1 MARSYLTESLDPKKI
16 PQSEPVSK
24 IQVPNSA
31 GGFSFQLDKWSR
43 LERFLILGA
52 ESGTYYINERSLV
65 KENVSCL
72 EECIKEDGVKTV
84 NVIASISDDGRAPKN
99 DPALFALAMCF
110 KKGDLKT
117 KREAANSLPL
127 VARIGTHLFHFA
139 QFMDALKVGWGPVVR
154 RAVSE
159 WYIARDVDK
168 LAYQLVKYQSRDG
181 WSHRDLIRL
190 SHPKPIDQ
198 KQTHALGWATGSVR
212 GEFNAQYLPSLLAAF
227 DEAKTATAQRTIEL
241 IREHNLPRECVK
253 TEYLNDT
260 SVWEALLEKMPV
272 GAMIRNLGNM
282 TKNGLIA
289 PNSEGLRKVI
299 SLLGNRDA
307 LKKARIHPLNVFLAQ
322 ATYKTGRGMK
332 GSNTWTPVMG
342 VLDALEGAFYTTFDL
357 VEPTNKRYFLGL
369 DVSGSMGSAIGSFPI
384 TCREG
389 TALMAMVTMRTEK
402 IHFTGGFTA
411 GRGASRWSSS
421 GIGSGFT
428 PLNISA
434 TQTLDAVVKVTSS
447 LEFGGT
453 DCALPML
460 FAMEHKIPADV
471 FVIYTDSETWAGH
484 VHPHIALEDYRQ
496 KMGIPAKLVVVGMT
510 SNGFTIANP
519 NDAGMLDIAGFDT
532 TVPSVL
538 ADFATDGKNKENK
551 SGEPLEESSPEL

>member
-1 MARSYLTESLDPKKI
+1 MARSYLTDSQNPAKT

-24 IQVPNSA
+24 NQVPNSA
-31 GGFSFQLDKWSR
+31 GGFTFQLDKWKR
-43 LERFLILGA
+43 LERFLMLGA
-52 ESGTYYINERSLV
+52 ESGTYYITERDLV

-99 DPALFALAMCF
+99 DPALFALAVCF

-117 KREAANSLPL
+117 KREAAHALPL

-159 WYIARDVDK
+159 WYVARDVDK

-181 WSHRDLIRL
+181 WSHRDLLRL
-190 SHPKPIDQ
+190 SHPKAVDQ
-198 KQTHALGWATGSVR
+198 RQNHALGWATGSVR
-212 GEFNAQYLPSLLAAF
+212 NEFNVDSLPNLLAAF
-227 DEAKTATAQRTIEL
+227 DEAKTATAERTVEL

-253 TEYLNDT
+253 TEYLNDV

-299 SLLGNRDA
+299 SSLGNREA
-307 LKKARIHPLNVFLAQ
+307 LRKAKVHPLNVFLAQ
-322 ATYKTGRGMK
+322 ATYKTGKGMR
-332 GSNTWTPVMG
+332 GSNTWTPVRG

-369 DVSGSMGSAIGSFPI
+369 DVSGSMSSAIGGFPI
-384 TCREG
+384 SCREG

-402 IHFTGGFTA
+402 MHFVGGFTA
-411 GRGASRWSSS
+411 GSGRSRWAAS
-421 GIGSGFT
+421 GIGSGFS

-434 TQTLDAVVKVTSS
+434 TQR
-447 LEFGGT
+447 LETVINAISALNFGGT

-460 FAMEHKIPADV
+460 FAMENKIPADV
-471 FVIYTDSETWAGH
+471 FVIYTDSETWAGN
-484 VHPHIALEDYRQ
+484 VHPHKALEDYRQ

-519 NDAGMLDIAGFDT
+519 DDAGMLDIAGFDT
-532 TVPSVL
+532 TVPSIL
-538 ADFATDGKNKENK
+538 SDFATDGIKNN
-551 SGEPLEESSPEL
+551 SGKPLEELDPEL